1 MVCMPWEHILTS
13 HIQDTHDD
21 AIMKRMQLKL
31 YGETEEQ
38 EQVLAEFKLK
48 REMQRTKLSK

>member
-1 MVCMPWEHILTS
+1 
-13 HIQDTHDD
+13 
-21 AIMKRMQLKL
+21 MKRMQIKL

-48 REMQRTKLSK
+48 REMQRTKLSKSPYTPTQASQDGCFRARS